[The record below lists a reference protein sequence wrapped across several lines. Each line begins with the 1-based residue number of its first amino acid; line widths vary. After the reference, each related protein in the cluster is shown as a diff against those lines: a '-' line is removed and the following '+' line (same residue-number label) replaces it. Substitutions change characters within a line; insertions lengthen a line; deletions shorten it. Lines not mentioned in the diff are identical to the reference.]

1 METEKLMLG
10 LGELQKLLQKQNFQ
24 GSVDIIKA
32 MQELKL
38 SETSFLFAFKQFG
51 PPLQMFPAIALC

>member
-1 METEKLMLG
+1 MLG